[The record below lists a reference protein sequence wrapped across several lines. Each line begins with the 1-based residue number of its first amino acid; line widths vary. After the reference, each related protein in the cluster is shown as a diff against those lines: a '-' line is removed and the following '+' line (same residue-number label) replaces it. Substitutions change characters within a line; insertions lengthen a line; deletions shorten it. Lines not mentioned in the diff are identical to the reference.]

1 MLRHLRGCEATKHR
15 RPQEGSTCQV
25 NATALA
31 FELEDTRIA
40 RPRQAVPTPVVTPS
54 EDSVTGVGGVAL
66 WGALLDR
73 LGLVDEAD
81 RRQLR
86 PIGAGGYGGGEC
98 YRAVVE
104 TQLAGG
110 DFLADRSLL
119 ADEATSRL
127 RGSHRL
133 PSHTTLWR
141 FCAGADLGRVAK
153 AAAVNRAMLRRAWAM
168 GAGPSGDVVTIDA
181 DATLVPTYGPDK
193 EGSTFTYRREGVALS
208 PLVGICGETGDVL
221 ALRARGGNANAG
233 RALGRF
239 LDECVAAVPPPVRE
253 RVRLWF
259 RLDSAGYQRE
269 VVEAA
274 ERHAAAFTITAR
286 NFTNVVAATH
296 ALALDP
302 TTAWQPAQ
310 GCEQERGSEVA
321 ETSFDFAGRT
331 LRLIVRRLPRRA
343 GEQLSFDDLDGWHFR
358 ALITNIDAASGS
370 AVSIEHHHRL
380 RGGVP
385 EEAIRQLKE
394 DFGLNHAP
402 LENFFANWLWWQ
414 ASALAYNSARWLRV
428 LALPAPFAT
437 CRGKRLRLAFLNVAA
452 RVVFSGRRLHLRL
465 PRAYPHAAAFVEA
478 LNRLT
483 RLPAFA

>member
-1 MLRHLRGCEATKHR
+1 M
-15 RPQEGSTCQV
+15 

-31 FELEDTRIA
+31 FELEDTLVA
-40 RPRQAVPTPVVTPS
+40 RPRRPVPTPVVTPS

-73 LGLVDEAD
+73 LGLVEEAD
-81 RRQLR
+81 RRGLR
-86 PIGAGGYGGGEC
+86 PIGPGGYGGGDC

-110 DFLADRSLL
+110 DFLSDRSLL

-127 RGSHRL
+127 RGPHHL
-133 PSHTTLWR
+133 PSHSTLWR
-141 FCAGADLGRVAK
+141 FCAGADLGRAAK
-153 AAAVNRAMLRRAWAM
+153 AGAVNRAMLRRAWAM
-168 GAGPSGDVVTIDA
+168 GAGPKGDVVTVDA
-181 DATLVPTYGPDK
+181 DATLVPTYGPGK

-233 RALGRF
+233 RALGSF
-239 LDECVAAVPPPVRE
+239 LDECVAAIPVPVRE
-253 RVRLWF
+253 RSRLWF

-274 ERHAAAFTITAR
+274 ERHEASFTITAR
-286 NFTNVVAATH
+286 NFTNVVAAMH

-302 TTAWQPAQ
+302 ATVWEPAQ
-310 GCEQERGSEVA
+310 GCEAERGSEVA
-321 ETSFDFAGRT
+321 ETAFTFAGRS

-358 ALITNIDAASGS
+358 ALVTNIEPADGS
-370 AVSIEHHHRL
+370 AVSVEHHHRL

-385 EEAIRQLKE
+385 EETIRQLKE

-402 LENFFANWLWWQ
+402 LENFFGNWLWWQ
-414 ASALAYNSARWLRV
+414 ASALAYNTARWLRV
-428 LALPAPFAT
+428 LALPAAFAT

-465 PRAYPHAAAFVEA
+465 PRAYAHARAFVEA
-478 LNRLT
+478 LKRLT

>member
-1 MLRHLRGCEATKHR
+1 MNG
-15 RPQEGSTCQV
+15 
-25 NATALA
+25 TALA
-31 FELEDTRIA
+31 FDLEDTRVT
-40 RPRQAVPTPVVTPS
+40 RPRRGVPTPVVTPS
-54 EDSVTGVGGVAL
+54 EDSVTGVAGVAL

-110 DFLADRSLL
+110 EFLSDRSLL
-119 ADEATSRL
+119 ADEATTRL
-127 RGSHRL
+127 RGPHRL
-133 PSHTTLWR
+133 ASHATLWR

-153 AAAVNRAMLRRAWAM
+153 AGAVNRAMLRRAWAM
-168 GAGPSGDVVTIDA
+168 GAGPEGDVLTIDA
-181 DATLVPTYGPDK
+181 DATLVATYGPDK
-193 EGSTFTYRREGVALS
+193 EGSTFTYRRDGVALS
-208 PLVGICGETGDVL
+208 PMLGICGETGDVL
-221 ALRARGGNANAG
+221 ALRARGGSAGAG
-233 RALGRF
+233 RALGSF
-239 LDECVAAVPPPVRE
+239 LDECVAAIPEPVRE

-259 RLDSAGYQRE
+259 RLDSAGYQE
-269 VVEAA
+269 QVVETA
-274 ERHAAAFTITAR
+274 ERHGADFTVTAR
-286 NFTNVVAATH
+286 NFTNVVAAMH

-302 TTAWQPAQ
+302 ATEWKPAL

-321 ETSFDFAGRT
+321 ESDFDFAGRT
-331 LRLIVRRLPRRA
+331 LRLIVRRLPRRR

-358 ALITNIDAASGS
+358 ALITNIGADAKS
-370 AVSIEHHHRL
+370 AVSVEHHHRL

-402 LENFFANWLWWQ
+402 LENFFGNWLWWQ
-414 ASALAYNSARWLRV
+414 ASALAYNTARWLRV
-428 LALPAPFAT
+428 LALPAAFAT

-452 RVVFSGRRLHLRL
+452 RVVWSGRRLHLRL

-478 LNRLT
+478 LARLT
-483 RLPAFA
+483 RRPGFA